1 MKVTIEIDIDRVEKA
16 VLVEVEERGL
26 SRFVE
31 LNPQLVKNVYN
42 AVKFLS
48 ARNCVVVVPSNFYEE
63 HEEELKRVEE
73 ELSCK
78 VLKSYKEKKV
88 LVFY

>member
-1 MKVTIEIDIDRVEKA
+1 MKVTIEIDVGRVEKA
-16 VLVEVEERGL
+16 VLVEVEGRGL
-26 SRFVE
+26 SKFAE
-31 LNPQLVKNVYN
+31 LNPLLVKNVYS

-48 ARNCVVVVPSNFYEE
+48 ARNCVVVVPFNIYQE

-78 VLKSYKEKKV
+78 VFKSYKEKKI